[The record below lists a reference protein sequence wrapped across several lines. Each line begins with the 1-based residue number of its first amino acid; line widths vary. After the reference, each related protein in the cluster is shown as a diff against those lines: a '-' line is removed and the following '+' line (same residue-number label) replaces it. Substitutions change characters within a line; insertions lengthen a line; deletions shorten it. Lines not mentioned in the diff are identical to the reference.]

1 MAGRRKFRTTSS
13 QSASSVSWTTSERA
27 KAIGNEEEVMAVLS
41 EEQTMIR
48 DQAKSWVQE
57 KSPVTAFRKVRDS
70 GNADG
75 FDRGAWNEMAEMGWA
90 GILVPENY
98 GGTGLGYLTLGL
110 ILEETGRTL
119 TASPLISTALTA
131 TTALLLGG
139 NDAQKQKWLPKIAEG
154 KAIGT
159 LAVDEGAHHVPEKVA
174 LKAEKAGA
182 GYKLK
187 GKKTFVLDGGAAD
200 LIIVAARTSGK
211 AGDKNGI
218 TLFLVEGNASGLTR
232 EKLKSVDSRGVANL
246 IFKDVS
252 VGADAVLG
260 SADNGFGILESTL
273 DRARIGLSA
282 EMLGHAVHSFEITL
296 DYLKTRVQFGQP
308 IGTFQALQHRAAKM
322 FTDLEL
328 ARSCVEAA
336 LQAVDREANDVAQLA
351 SLAKAKVGDVTHL
364 VSNEMVQMH
373 GGIGMTDAHDAG
385 LYLKRARAQEATFGG
400 SSYHRDRYATLNGY

>member
-1 MAGRRKFRTTSS
+1 
-13 QSASSVSWTTSERA
+13 
-27 KAIGNEEEVMAVLS
+27 MAVLS

-48 DQAKSWVQE
+48 DQARSWVQE

-70 GNADG
+70 GNPDG
-75 FDRGAWNEMAEMGWA
+75 FDRAAWKEMAEMGWA
-90 GILVPENY
+90 GILIPENY

-110 ILEETGRTL
+110 VLEETGRTL

-159 LAVDEGAHHVPEKVA
+159 LAVDEGAHHRPEQIA
-174 LKAEKAGA
+174 LKAEKSGS
-182 GYKLK
+182 GYKLN
-187 GKKTFVLDGGAAD
+187 GKKAFVLDGGSAD
-200 LIIVAARTSGK
+200 FIIVAARTSGK
-211 AGDKNGI
+211 AGDKNGV
-218 TLFLVEGNASGLTR
+218 TLFIVEGNASGLTR

-246 IFKDVS
+246 TFKDVS

-260 SADNGFGILESTL
+260 SLDNGYGTLEATL
-273 DRARIGLSA
+273 DRARIGLTA
-282 EMLGHAVHSFEITL
+282 EMLGHSAQSFETTL
-296 DYLKTRVQFGQP
+296 EYLKTRVQFGQP

-336 LQAVDREANDVAQLA
+336 LVGIDRDANDLAQLA
-351 SLAKAKVGDVTHL
+351 SLAKAKVGDLVHL

>member
-1 MAGRRKFRTTSS
+1 
-13 QSASSVSWTTSERA
+13 
-27 KAIGNEEEVMAVLS
+27 
-41 EEQTMIR
+41 MIR

-57 KSPVTAFRKVRDS
+57 KSPVTAFRKMRDS
-70 GNADG
+70 GNPDG
-75 FDRGAWNEMAEMGWA
+75 FDRAVWKEMAEMGWA
-90 GILVPENY
+90 GILIPENY

-110 ILEETGRTL
+110 VLEETGRTL
-119 TASPLISTALTA
+119 TASPLVSTALTA

-139 NDAQKQKWLPKIAEG
+139 NDTQKQKWLPQIAEG
-154 KAIGT
+154 KALGT
-159 LAVDEGAHHVPEKVA
+159 LAVDEGPHHLPEKVT

-182 GYKLK
+182 GYKLN
-187 GKKTFVLDGGAAD
+187 GKKTFVIDGGTAD
-200 LIIVAARTSGK
+200 IIIVAARTSAK
-211 AGDKNGI
+211 AGDRNGI
-218 TLFLVEGNASGLTR
+218 TLFLVQGNASGLTR

-246 IFKDVS
+246 SFKDVN
-252 VGADAVLG
+252 VGADAILG
-260 SADNGFGILESTL
+260 AVDNGFAILEATL

-282 EMLGHAVHSFEITL
+282 EMLGHAVQSFETTL

-336 LQAVDREANDVAQLA
+336 LQAIDREANDVAQLA
-351 SLAKAKVGDVTHL
+351 SLAKAKVGDVVHL